1 MVFRSSH
8 IVIVLTCVLVVG
20 LGFASIPIGQGQ
32 AASQVSAES
41 TDGTGL
47 TIATKELPD
56 AYPRVAYRQK
66 FVAQGNYVPTL
77 HWKVEKGTLPPGI
90 ALDDNGELRGQPQGA
105 GEFLFTVSAKDSG
118 KPQQA
123 VQKQFLLKVVEAM
136 TLSWKAVAHVA
147 GGRIEGSA
155 EVTNT
160 TADDI
165 DLTFIVMAVAENG
178 RATAIGYQH
187 FPLRTG
193 TIKMELPFGE
203 NLPHGAYVV
212 HVDAVGEV
220 AKKKAIYRE
229 RMQTPAPLQVAV
241 GP

>member
-1 MVFRSSH
+1 MNFRSGR
-8 IVIVLTCVLVVG
+8 IAILLTFALAVG
-20 LGFASIPIGQGQ
+20 YGLTFSQAARGQ
-32 AASQVSAES
+32 ASAQTPPES
-41 TDGTGL
+41 KDDAGL
-47 TIATKELPD
+47 KIANKELAD
-56 AYPRVAYRQK
+56 AYPRVAYREI
-66 FVAQGNYVPTL
+66 FVARGNYVPTV
-77 HWKVEKGTLPPGI
+77 HWRVEKGTLPPGI
-90 ALDDNGELRGQPQGA
+90 VLDDNGELRGLPQGA
-105 GEFLFTVSAKDSG
+105 GEYLFTVSVTDSG

-123 VQKQFLLKVVEAM
+123 IQKQFLLKVVEAM
-136 TLSWKAVAHVA
+136 TLEWKAPAHVA

-155 EVTNT
+155 EITNT

-178 RATAIGYQH
+178 RATAIGYQR

-203 NLPHGAYVV
+203 NLPRGAYVV

-229 RMQTPAPLQVAV
+229 RMQTPTPLQVAV

>member
-1 MVFRSSH
+1 
-8 IVIVLTCVLVVG
+8 
-20 LGFASIPIGQGQ
+20 
-32 AASQVSAES
+32 
-41 TDGTGL
+41 
-47 TIATKELPD
+47 
-56 AYPRVAYRQK
+56 
-66 FVAQGNYVPTL
+66 
-77 HWKVEKGTLPPGI
+77 
-90 ALDDNGELRGQPQGA
+90 
-105 GEFLFTVSAKDSG
+105 
-118 KPQQA
+118 
-123 VQKQFLLKVVEAM
+123 VQKPFVIRVVEAM
-136 TLSWKAVAHVA
+136 TLDWKAPAHVN

-178 RATAIGYQH
+178 RATAIGYQR

-220 AKKKAIYRE
+220 AKKNAIYRQ
-229 RMQTPAPLQVAV
+229 RMQTPKPLMVAV

>member
-1 MVFRSSH
+1 MTFSQ
-8 IVIVLTCVLVVG
+8 G
-20 LGFASIPIGQGQ
+20 AQGQ
-32 AASQVSAES
+32 ASAQTRAEPKDDS
-41 TDGTGL
+41 GVK
-47 TIATKELPD
+47 IANKELAD
-56 AYPRVAYRQK
+56 AYPRVAYREV

-90 ALDDNGELRGQPQGA
+90 ALDDNGELRGQPRGA

-136 TLSWKAVAHVA
+136 TLSWKALAHVA
-147 GGRIEGSA
+147 GGRLERGAEG
-155 EVTNT
+155 TNT
-160 TADDI
+160 NPGDI
-165 DLTFIVMAVAENG
+165 DLSFIVVAVGGNG

>member
-1 MVFRSSH
+1 MPLRSGRAVT
-8 IVIVLTCVLVVG
+8 IFVLALVAAWAQASAQNGADAKDDNG
-20 LGFASIPIGQGQ
+20 L
-32 AASQVSAES
+32 V
-41 TDGTGL
+41 
-47 TIATKELPD
+47 IATKELPD
-56 AYPRVAYRQK
+56 AYPRTVYRQ
-66 FVAQGNYVPTL
+66 FLVAQGNYVPTL
-77 HWKVEKGTLPPGI
+77 HWRVEKGTLPPGI
-90 ALDDNGELRGQPQGA
+90 ILDDNGELRGQPQSA
-105 GEFLFTVSAKDSG
+105 GEFSFTVTAIDGG
-118 KPQQA
+118 KPKQS
-123 VQKQFLLKVVEAM
+123 VQKPFVIRVVEAM
-136 TLSWKAVAHVA
+136 TLDWKAPAHVN

-178 RATAIGYQH
+178 RATAIGYQR

-220 AKKKAIYRE
+220 AKKNAIYRQ
-229 RMQTPAPLQVAV
+229 RMQTPKPLMVAV